1 MRQGGGG
8 FADDFRVHA
17 SPWGFDLGAITV
29 EVRILQGSED
39 TNVPP
44 SHARW
49 LAANIPGSTLTVLD
63 GEGHMSL
70 AINHSLAFGQALV
83 DGPLYSAYGSV

>member
-1 MRQGGGG
+1 MRWRAQHSSPNGL
-8 FADDFRVHA
+8 ADDFRVHA
-17 SPWGFDLGAITV
+17 SRWGFDLGAITM

-49 LAANIPGSTLTVLD
+49 TAANIPGSTLTVLY

-70 AINHSLAFGQALV
+70 AINHSLAFGKALV
-83 DGPLYSAYGSV
+83 D